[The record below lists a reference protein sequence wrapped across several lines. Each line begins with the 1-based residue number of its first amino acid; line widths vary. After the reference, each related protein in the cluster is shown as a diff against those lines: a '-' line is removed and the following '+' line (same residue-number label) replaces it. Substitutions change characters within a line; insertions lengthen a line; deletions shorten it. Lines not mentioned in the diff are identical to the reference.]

1 MGIRRHS
8 SSRHIDDLRLTIDC
22 LPVATREAMLDG
34 VRGAERIIVGAYT
47 DGHGGVC
54 PMLAAHRRGGRTNF
68 LSFARAWDRFTRAE
82 RHARAATRRERS
94 ILIRQ
99 LEASLM
105 EASDV
110 DLRHAIDEHR
120 HVVARRERDTADP
133 SGEILITR
141 RRRRF
146 GRARAADVPRAR
158 ARLARARLSP
168 DAPRELPLERVA
180 RAQEHNLRHDAR
192 R

>member
-47 DGHGGVC
+47 DAHGGVC

-105 EASDV
+105 EASGV
-110 DLRHAIDEHR
+110 DLQRAIDEHCD
-120 HVVARRERDTADP
+120 ALATRRRDERDP
-133 SGEILITR
+133 RGEIVVIAR

-146 GRARAADVPRAR
+146 GRACAADLPAR
-158 ARLARARLSP
+158 
-168 DAPRELPLERVA
+168 ETE
-180 RAQEHNLRHDAR
+180 Q
-192 R
+192 

>member
-8 SSRHIDDLRLTIDC
+8 SSRHIEDLRLTIDC
-22 LPVATREAMLDG
+22 LPLATREAMLDG
-34 VRGAERIIVGAYT
+34 VRSAERIIVGAYT

-68 LSFARAWDRFTRAE
+68 LSFARAWDRFTRAG
-82 RHARAATRRERS
+82 RQARAATRRERS

-105 EASDV
+105 DAADV
-110 DLRHAIDEHR
+110 DLHRAIDEHR
-120 HVVARRERDTADP
+120 DVLARRERDARDP
-133 SGEILITR
+133 SGEIVVVR

-146 GRARAADVPRAR
+146 RRILSTDVIAGESEQE
-158 ARLARARLSP
+158 LASP
-168 DAPRELPLERVA
+168 VPAGS
-180 RAQEHNLRHDAR
+180 
-192 R
+192 